1 MQDDPLNDELD
12 ESQSESSDVD
22 DNDATAVG
30 RNISGEDAV
39 IMDGG
44 LSLERGLNIS
54 IDIDQVLFLN
64 DGEEDPDPP
73 IRIGTAKDFE
83 LKDFELDAELEDDIE
98 DAFFP
103 NKEFD
108 LDAEPKEIDPDLE
121 GSSQDELEDK
131 EHLMPFFSLFACFI
145 LMVICA
151 GFLISMFLGDV

>member
-1 MQDDPLNDELD
+1 MQDDPPHE
-12 ESQSESSDVD
+12 EPQSESSDVD
-22 DNDATAVG
+22 ETDATAVG

-44 LSLERGLNIS
+44 FSLERGLNVS

-64 DGEEDPDPP
+64 DSEEDADPAT
-73 IRIGTAKDFE
+73 IVGTAN
-83 LKDFELDAELEDDIE
+83 DFELDAELEDDIE

-108 LDAEPKEIDPDLE
+108 LNAEPNEIDPDLE
-121 GSSQDELEDK
+121 ESSQDELEDK
-131 EHLMPFFSLFACFI
+131 DHLMPFFSLFACFI

-151 GFLISMFLGDV
+151 GFLISMFLG